1 MTIILVRHGE
11 TALNI
16 SRVLQPAD
24 TPLSANGLVQARAVA
39 QRLAGDRV
47 GAIVS
52 SDLPRALVTAQA
64 IGTACRLDVSTS
76 TLLRERDFGDWRGL
90 SYDALG
96 IDPMTMDEAP
106 PAGESMADFER
117 RVALAFDFILRK
129 RHSLAAP
136 LVVVSHGMLIR
147 AMLERHCAPA
157 AALPPRFGNTAL
169 SIVDAQAPHAARLL
183 ACTAH
188 LDEGNADAAAAL
200 AGG

>member
-24 TPLSANGLVQARAVA
+24 TPLSANGLAQARAVA
-39 QRLAGDRV
+39 QRLAGEAIA
-47 GAIVS
+47 AIVS

-64 IGTACRLDVSTS
+64 IGVACAVPVSS
-76 TLLRERDFGDWRGL
+76 TPLLRERDFGDWRGL
-90 SYDALG
+90 SYDALD
-96 IDPMTMDEAP
+96 IDPMTMRAAP
-106 PAGESMADFER
+106 PGGESMAEFER
-117 RVALAFDFILRK
+117 RVALAFDFVLRE
-129 RHSLAAP
+129 RASLAAP

-147 AMLERHCAPA
+147 ALLVRHCTPG
-157 AALPPRFGNTAL
+157 AALPTRLGNTAL
-169 SIVDAQAPHAARLL
+169 SIVDAQAPHTVRLL

-188 LDEGNADAAAAL
+188 LDEGNADAAGAL